1 MKITKQRLKL
11 LVESLI
17 LNEGQ
22 VEDLLAANPQLGP
35 AVDSGIRNP
44 NHLRWLL
51 RMEKF
56 EPIADIAGLIPA
68 FIQNKQR
75 LAIKD
80 LDLYKNPNVLRAAL
94 EEVGESEGDKRRQLR
109 DNETDIVYNDEQW
122 IVVMPHTMESSI
134 QWGKGTTWCTASTKS
149 RNLFYSHVGRKEED
163 IVLFYAI
170 RKGVNSKID
179 PNAKLSVGF
188 NDGTPL
194 FGKEGEH
201 GGLTVNASN
210 NNLTESSVKE
220 IFDSKFD
227 IIMSA
232 ITSHSEKIEGKHP
245 AKKAMQKI
253 ALSKNPNI
261 LDKYT
266 FGMNLKEKKDFI
278 KILLEYDLSS
288 EMSTLFARDEDK
300 EVRSAVARN
309 HGTSA
314 EVLTLLSRDEDEVVR
329 KAVASNTSTPPAV
342 LSRFVSDES
351 SSIRLKAAAAENPNI
366 PIEVLNLLARSKEYF
381 LRTFA
386 ARNPSTPIETLT
398 ILASDKH
405 DDVREAV
412 AENPNTPPE
421 ILDIFERNE
430 EEWARQSKA
439 ENPNTSAE
447 DLTRLANDKSYLVK
461 SFVAQNP
468 NTPVETL
475 VHLASDKDMR
485 PSLAQNP
492 NTPPEILISIAS
504 DKGFWPR
511 AYVSKNPSTPT
522 EILSRLASDDESA
535 VRMHLATNPRVPI
548 EDLIRLVNDKDLR
561 VKGNAGQNP
570 TYKKYL
576 ASKKQL
582 AERWIRL
589 AGLI

>member
-1 MKITKQRLKL
+1 MKITKQKLKIL
-11 LVESLI
+11 LETLI

-35 AVDSGIRNP
+35 AISAGITNP
-44 NHLRWLL
+44 NHLKWLL

-56 EPIADIAGLIPA
+56 EPIADIVGLIPA

-80 LDLYKNPNVLRAAL
+80 LDLYRNSNDLRAAL
-94 EEVGESEGDKRRQLR
+94 EALGESEGDKRRQLR
-109 DNETDIVYNDEQW
+109 EGETDVVYNDEQW

-134 QWGKGTTWCTASTKS
+134 QWGKGTTWCTAATKS

-170 RKGVNSKID
+170 RKGVDSKLD
-179 PNAKLSVGF
+179 PNAKVSVGF
-188 NDGTPL
+188 DNGTPL
-194 FGKEGEH
+194 FGKEGER

-210 NNLTESSVKE
+210 NGLTESSLKE

-227 IIMSA
+227 LIMSA

-253 ALSKNPNI
+253 ALSKDLNI

-288 EMSTLFARDEDK
+288 EMSTIFARDEDE

-309 HGTSA
+309 PGTSA
-314 EVLTLLSRDEDEVVR
+314 EVLTLLSRDEDEDVR
-329 KAVASNTSTPPAV
+329 QNIAFNPSAPPDV

-351 SSIRLKAAAAENPNI
+351 SSIRLRAAAAEHPNI

-386 ARNPSTPIETLT
+386 ARNPSMPIETLT

-405 DDVREAV
+405 DRVRQSV
-412 AENPNTPPE
+412 AENPNTPSE

-430 EEWARQSKA
+430 EEWVKEAKAKNPDTPAEELARLASDKGERLRSLVA
-439 ENPNTSAE
+439 ENPNT
-447 DLTRLANDKSYLVK
+447 
-461 SFVAQNP
+461 P
-468 NTPVETL
+468 IETL
-475 VHLASDKDMR
+475 LQLSSYEEMR

-492 NTPPEILISIAS
+492 NTPSEILSSIAS
-504 DKGFWPR
+504 DKGHWTR
-511 AYVSKNPSTPT
+511 VYVSKNPSTPI
-522 EILSRLASDDESA
+522 EVLSRLANDEESV
-535 VRMHLATNPRVPI
+535 VRMYLATNPRVPI

-561 VKGNAGQNP
+561 VKGSAGQNP